1 MTQNDRNIP
10 AKKSSTEK
18 IAFRIIGILVAL
30 IIILIVAAVMLIR
43 SIIGN
48 NGANSPRNIKWVKE
62 LNETFPDDEF
72 TYVGYDRVGVVGLG
86 SFRNKNVIVVKS
98 KKYPDHKVTM
108 GWNEDHTRIV
118 TDYNYIRYRDEINEY
133 YKNIFSQYI
142 HPDEMKLDFYIV
154 FKEKTELKD
163 YSLEEY
169 IEDHKDVGT
178 FTLHTKYNGSFP
190 SEEEMTKAFDSII
203 DELDAELDLTV
214 HLSHDSV
221 EPLQTT
227 EGNERYVLM
236 MESPTRITMLNH
248 YIITW
253 KETKT
258 HKKSRQDIIKEIYK
272 DKDI

>member
-1 MTQNDRNIP
+1 MTQNDQNIP
-10 AKKSSTEK
+10 AKKSSIEK
-18 IAFRIIGILVAL
+18 IAFRIIGVLVAL

-98 KKYPDHKVTM
+98 KKYPDYKVTM

-142 HPDEMKLDFYIV
+142 HPDEMKLDF
-154 FKEKTELKD
+154 L
-163 YSLEEY
+163 
-169 IEDHKDVGT
+169 
-178 FTLHTKYNGSFP
+178 
-190 SEEEMTKAFDSII
+190 
-203 DELDAELDLTV
+203 
-214 HLSHDSV
+214 
-221 EPLQTT
+221 
-227 EGNERYVLM
+227 
-236 MESPTRITMLNH
+236 
-248 YIITW
+248 
-253 KETKT
+253 
-258 HKKSRQDIIKEIYK
+258 
-272 DKDI
+272 